1 MGVIIVTDSGCDLTR
16 DDAARYGIEIV
27 PVYVVFGSERL
38 RDGIDIDRAQFARRV
53 ASGERPKTEPAT
65 VEDFES
71 VFSRLAIH
79 GGNEVVA
86 ITLSSQ
92 ISKSFEHASEAAGS
106 FGSSVHV
113 VDSRAASGLE
123 SLLAIYAAQCAK
135 AGESGAA
142 IAEKLQ
148 YGSIK
153 TAAYFAVPDL
163 TPLGDSGRLPKAV
176 IALGSMLNVSLVLK
190 INGQGAIAPA
200 GQSRSYDKTRELM
213 VEALVRTIEHSP
225 GAWVSI
231 SHVGD
236 AETAQSISQMIAT
249 KLGRAPAK
257 QFVQETSLTIVANLG
272 SHGVGIFAIVP

>member
-1 MGVIIVTDSGCDLTR
+1 MSVVIVTDSGCDLTR
-16 DDAARYGIEIV
+16 NDAARYGIEIV

-38 RDGIDIDRAQFARRV
+38 RDGIDIDRAQFARRI
-53 ASGERPKTEPAT
+53 ASGEAPKTEPAS
-65 VEDFES
+65 VADFEA
-71 VFSRLAIH
+71 VFSRFVVH

-92 ISKSFEHASEAAGS
+92 ISKSFEHATQAAAS
-106 FGSSVHV
+106 FGSSVYV

-123 SLLAIYAAQCAK
+123 SLLAIYAAQCAS
-135 AGESGAA
+135 AGESAGA

-153 TAAYFAVPDL
+153 RAAYFAVPDL
-163 TPLGDSGRLPKAV
+163 TPLGENGRLPKAV
-176 IALGSMLNVSLVLK
+176 VALGSMLNVSLVLK
-190 INGQGAIAPA
+190 INEQGAIAPA

-231 SHVGD
+231 SHAGD
-236 AETAQSISQMIAT
+236 AETAQSISQMLAT
-249 KLGRAPAK
+249 KLGYAPRK
-257 QFVQETSLTIVANLG
+257 QLVQETSLTIVANLG
-272 SHGVGIFAIVP
+272 TRGVGIFAIVP